1 MQINPKHKILKK
13 RKNISVIENGKA
25 IEKNQQKTKNFIYV
39 KEIEKTWKND
49 KEKAILQ
56 LTVLEMRVGA
66 LLQNWQE
73 YCKKIIFKTNKPKKY
88 NETQQNSTGIK
99 LQGGK
104 KNTHIQKKNTHI
116 QKKNKTNPFNAGS

>member
-1 MQINPKHKILKK
+1 MQINPKQKILKK

-73 YCKKIIFKTNKPKKY
+73 YWSGYPCP
-88 NETQQNSTGIK
+88 SPGDLPDSGIESGSPA
-99 LQGGK
+99 LQADSLP
-104 KNTHIQKKNTHI
+104 TEL
-116 QKKNKTNPFNAGS
+116 